1 MVFEAEIGLNK
12 HKLMWSKSI
21 ASLSN
26 IAEAITFTIN
36 KDSISLSAT
45 NTSKTSYAQIYF
57 KKTFFNKLSV
67 DFNNILPEGY
77 DDGKQQKEEPSYS
90 FLINSRHMAT
100 LFKSLDSS
108 GMKHLSFRINW
119 SRNAPINLRYK
130 LFIEIHTKKL
140 IVKKFQASY
149 TPANKQNLHIA
160 SIYKDTLYKQR
171 EEEEDLHDKTR
182 INHIMIDQLIPKQFL
197 EMVPASAEDFK
208 IDIKSERI
216 LFCGYTKQIIKDR
229 DYLKQPMAVT
239 VTISLDELTD
249 SNLLL
254 SNSDQEPIRKQ
265 INFGMR
271 DFKNFLNLANFFTT
285 PSSSSERLDENYVT
299 TANNDYFHIFFR
311 NPGDPILFDLQNY
324 QHTEVQFI
332 QITSEDKSELHSKEI
347 DAELIRKGLT
357 IEAPIPQKIQ
367 SDETATTTAST
378 ATTKTKTTT
387 PSLTRLTTNT
397 VFGKP
402 SITKKRRKHRLINKD
417 QVSQGTINDDF
428 DDGVTYGQEP
438 EPERD
443 RDRANYAETDYSNS
457 SEDESKEPPFKKHA
471 FDEELGPTQLN
482 NKPKSIF

>member
-1 MVFEAEIGLNK
+1 MVFEAEIGVNK

-26 IAEAITFTIN
+26 IAEAITFTIT

-45 NTSKTSYAQIYF
+45 NTSKTSYARIHF
-57 KKTFFNKLSV
+57 KKTFFNKFSV

-77 DDGKQQKEEPSYS
+77 DNGKERKEDPSYS

-100 LFKSLDSS
+100 LFKSLDSG
-108 GMKHLSFRINW
+108 GMKYVSFRINW
-119 SRNAPINLRYK
+119 SRNAPINSRYK
-130 LFIEIHTKKL
+130 LLIEIHTKKL

-149 TPANKQNLHIA
+149 TPATKQNLQIA
-160 SIYKDTLYKQR
+160 STYKDTLSKQQ
-171 EEEEDLHDKTR
+171 EDNLHDKTR
-182 INHIMIDQLIPKQFL
+182 INHIMMDQVIPKQFL

-216 LFCGYTKQIIKDR
+216 SLCGYTKQIIKDR

-239 VTISLDELTD
+239 VTISLEELTD
-249 SNLLL
+249 TNLLSL
-254 SNSDQEPIRKQ
+254 NSDQEPIRKQ

-285 PSSSSERLDENYVT
+285 PSSFSERFDEDYIT

-311 NPGDPILFDLQNY
+311 NPGDPILFDLQNH
-324 QHTEVQFI
+324 QHAEVQFI

-347 DAELIRKGLT
+347 DANLIRKNLT

-367 SDETATTTAST
+367 NNNTTT
-378 ATTKTKTTT
+378 TTT
-387 PSLTRLTTNT
+387 PSLTRPMINT

-402 SITKKRRKHRLINKD
+402 SKTRKREKDRFSNKV
-417 QVSQGTINDDF
+417 QLSQGTMNDDF
-428 DDGVTYGQEP
+428 DDGVTYGL
-438 EPERD
+438 EPERE
-443 RDRANYAETDYSNS
+443 RGNYAETDYSNS
-457 SEDESKEPPFKKHA
+457 SGEESKEPPFKKHA
-471 FDEELGPTQLN
+471 PDQELGPTQLN